1 MDVRLTLVT
10 ASQESMTASQE
21 ILTASR
27 EVVTASQAIRE
38 ELGETAMILILH
50 VSLPVNIRVQVTGS
64 ISISDNVLYNQLC
77 LDTLLRFQPFK
88 ELPPI

>member
-38 ELGETAMILILH
+38 ELGEVAMILFLR
-50 VSLPVNIRVQVTGS
+50 VRPVEKSGRHRRSKTNWRMRRPA
-64 ISISDNVLYNQLC
+64 NK
-77 LDTLLRFQPFK
+77 LR
-88 ELPPI
+88 